1 MRLLYR
7 PAAIED
13 IERAAD
19 YIEHQLKNPSA
30 AEKLKTTIVKK
41 AALLK
46 DNPEM
51 GMKLSEKFDIES
63 DYRFIIIH
71 KQIFDF
77 AFIRMDISVVQLFDC
92 VHTGTSFSTTG
103 YHRNRKSPEIF

>member
-19 YIEHQLKNPSA
+19 YIEYQLNNPSA

-41 AALLK
+41 TALLK
-46 DNPEM
+46 DNPET
-51 GMKLSEKFDIES
+51 GMKLSENS
-63 DYRFIIIH
+63 
-71 KQIFDF
+71 
-77 AFIRMDISVVQLFDC
+77 ISNLTIVL
-92 VHTGTSFSTTG
+92 SSSI
-103 YHRNRKSPEIF
+103 NRLCFTKSILSILK

>member
-7 PAAIED
+7 PAAIKD
-13 IERAAD
+13 IERTAD

-41 AALLK
+41 TTLLK

-51 GMKLSEKFDIES
+51 GMKLSDKFDIGS
-63 DYRFIIIH
+63 DYRFIIIN
-71 KQIFDF
+71 KQIVFYEIHTQYIEIVRVLDG
-77 AFIRMDISVVQLFDC
+77 RTDYLTHLF
-92 VHTGTSFSTTG
+92 
-103 YHRNRKSPEIF
+103 

>member
-51 GMKLSEKFDIES
+51 GMP
-63 DYRFIIIH
+63 
-71 KQIFDF
+71 
-77 AFIRMDISVVQLFDC
+77 VVFGHHFLCFFLCDLM
-92 VHTGTSFSTTG
+92 
-103 YHRNRKSPEIF
+103 I

>member
-13 IERAAD
+13 IESAAD

-46 DNPEM
+46 VNPEM
-51 GMKLSEKFDIES
+51 GMKLSEKFDIKS
-63 DYRFIIIH
+63 DYRFIIIN
-71 KQIFDF
+71 KQIVFYEIHSQYIEIVRVLDG
-77 AFIRMDISVVQLFDC
+77 RTDYLTHLF
-92 VHTGTSFSTTG
+92 
-103 YHRNRKSPEIF
+103 